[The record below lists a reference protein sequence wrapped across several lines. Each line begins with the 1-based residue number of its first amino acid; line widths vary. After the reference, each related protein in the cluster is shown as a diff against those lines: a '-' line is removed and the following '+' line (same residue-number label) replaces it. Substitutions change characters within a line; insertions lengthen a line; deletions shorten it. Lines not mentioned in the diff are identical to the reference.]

1 MRRLLQC
8 RHPANRRMQGVAWQ
22 HRHNTSD
29 TFVRQQGVTLV
40 ELIVVMLLLG
50 ILAVGLTS
58 YLRIGASMYVDGTVV
73 QQTLQQSRFALERVV
88 RELRGA
94 VPNSV
99 RVLNNAD
106 NSISCVEFT
115 PLVQSGVY
123 RDLPLYPTRRNWIG
137 ITTIGTS
144 WSAATGQRLSVYP
157 TDASHIYDLNQ
168 ARSGV
173 VAAIQ
178 NAPDDGDSNAHT
190 RRVKLDDIAA
200 QQMTFITESPQKRFY
215 LLDAPVSFCLVG
227 QQLRRYSGYGFNVA
241 QPLPP
246 PIANGEVIATGLT
259 NQSGEPAFLLNA
271 AVLNRNAVLHL
282 FWRFSP
288 ARDVGQDLFFNHEV
302 HIPNV
307 P

>member
-1 MRRLLQC
+1 MRRLSLPSQ
-8 RHPANRRMQGVAWQ
+8 PKQLSPP
-22 HRHNTSD
+22 TP
-29 TFVRQQGVTLV
+29 RQKNQLGVTLV
-40 ELIVVMLLLG
+40 ELVVVILLLG
-50 ILAVGLTS
+50 ILATGITS
-58 YLRIGASMYVDGTVV
+58 YLRIGASMYVDATVV

-99 RVLNNAD
+99 RVLSSAD
-106 NSISCVEFT
+106 NSVSCVEFT

-123 RDLPLYPTRRNWIG
+123 RDLPRFPDRRNWIG
-137 ITTIGTS
+137 ITTISTGWTTQ
-144 WSAATGQRLSVYP
+144 AGQRLSVYP
-157 TDASHIYDLNQ
+157 TTADHIYDLAQ
-168 ARSGV
+168 ARTGV
-173 VAAIQ
+173 VAANQ
-178 NAPDDGDSNAHT
+178 AAMDDGDGNANT
-190 RRVKLDDIAA
+190 RRVRLDNISG
-200 QQMTFITESPQKRFY
+200 QLMTYITESPQKRFY
-215 LLDAPVSFCLVG
+215 LLDSPVSFCLVG
-227 QQLRRYSGYGFNVA
+227 QQLRRYSAYGFNVA

-246 PIANGEVIATGLT
+246 QGVGDVIANGLT

-288 ARDVGQDLFFNHEV
+288 ARDLGQDLFFNHEV

>member
-1 MRRLLQC
+1 MRRLPLLSQQKQ
-8 RHPANRRMQGVAWQ
+8 RSQP
-22 HRHNTSD
+22 TL
-29 TFVRQQGVTLV
+29 RQKNQLGVTLV
-40 ELIVVMLLLG
+40 ELVVVILLLG
-50 ILAVGLTS
+50 ILATGITS
-58 YLRIGASMYVDGTVV
+58 YLRIGASMYVDGTAV

-88 RELRGA
+88 RELRSA

-99 RVLNNAD
+99 RVLSSAD
-106 NSISCVEFT
+106 NNVSCVEFT

-123 RDLPLYPTRRNWIG
+123 RDLPLYPDRRNWIG
-137 ITTIGTS
+137 ITTFSTGWTTQ
-144 WSAATGQRLSVYP
+144 AGQRLSVYP
-157 TDASHIYDLNQ
+157 TAADHIYDLAQ

-173 VAAIQ
+173 VAANQ
-178 NAPDDGDSNAHT
+178 SAMDDGDGNANT
-190 RRVKLDDIAA
+190 RRVRLDNISG
-200 QQMTFITESPQKRFY
+200 QLMTYITESPQKRFY
-215 LLDAPVSFCLVG
+215 LLDSPVSFCLVS
-227 QQLRRYSGYGFNVA
+227 QQLRRYSGYGFHVA

-246 PIANGEVIATGLT
+246 QSVGDVIASGLT

>member
-1 MRRLLQC
+1 MRRRLLL
-8 RHPANRRMQGVAWQ
+8 Q
-22 HRHNTSD
+22 HQPSP
-29 TFVRQQGVTLV
+29 QAQLGVTLV
-40 ELIVVMLLLG
+40 ELVVVILLLG
-50 ILAVGLTS
+50 ILATGITS
-58 YLRIGASMYVDGTVV
+58 YLRIGATMVVDATAV

-99 RVLNNAD
+99 RVLNSAD
-106 NSISCVEFT
+106 NSVSCVEFT
-115 PLVQSGVY
+115 PLLQSGVY
-123 RDLPLYPTRRNWIG
+123 RDLPLFPDRRDWIG
-137 ITTIGTS
+137 ITTISTGWT
-144 WSAATGQRLSVYP
+144 AQAGQRLSVYP
-157 TDASHIYDLNQ
+157 TNPDHIYDLTQ

-173 VAAIQ
+173 VAALQ
-178 NAPDDGDSNAHT
+178 NAPDDADGNPNTS
-190 RRVKLDDIAA
+190 RVTLDNISGQA
-200 QQMTFITESPQKRFY
+200 MTYITESPQKRFY
-215 LLDAPVSFCLVG
+215 LFDRPVSFCLVG
-227 QQLRRYSGYGFNVA
+227 QQLRRYSDYGFSVG
-241 QPLPP
+241 QQLPP
-246 PIANGEVIATGLT
+246 PVDTGEVIATGLT

>member
-1 MRRLLQC
+1 MGSQLLPSSP
-8 RHPANRRMQGVAWQ
+8 HPVTACQK
-22 HRHNTSD
+22 
-29 TFVRQQGVTLV
+29 QQRGVTLV
-40 ELIVVMLLLG
+40 ELVVVMLLLG
-50 ILAVGLTS
+50 ILATGITS
-58 YLRIGASMYVDGTVV
+58 YLRIGASMYVDGTAV

-99 RVLNNAD
+99 RVLSSGD
-106 NSISCVEFT
+106 GSISCVEFT
-115 PLVQSGVY
+115 PLIQSGVY
-123 RDLPLYPTRRNWIG
+123 RDLALFPTRRNWIG
-137 ITTIGTS
+137 ITTISTG
-144 WSAATGQRLSVYP
+144 WSPQAGQRLSVYP
-157 TDASHIYDLNQ
+157 TDPSHIYDIAQ

-173 VAAIQ
+173 VAAVQ
-178 NAPDDGDSNAHT
+178 NAPDDADGNANT
-190 RRVKLDDIAA
+190 RRIKLDDVSGQA
-200 QQMTFITESPQKRFY
+200 MTYITESPQKRFY
-215 LLDAPVSFCLVG
+215 LLDSPVSFCLVG
-227 QQLRRYSGYGFNVA
+227 QQLRRYSGYGFSVA
-241 QPLPP
+241 QQLPP
-246 PIANGEVIATGLT
+246 PVGTGEVIANGLT

>member
-1 MRRLLQC
+1 MRRLPQL
-8 RHPANRRMQGVAWQ
+8 P
-22 HRHNTSD
+22 
-29 TFVRQQGVTLV
+29 QQIIGQLKKSQLGVTLV
-40 ELIVVMLLLG
+40 ELVVVILLLG
-50 ILAVGLTS
+50 ILATGLTS
-58 YLRIGASMYVDGTVV
+58 YLRIGATMVVDATVV

-99 RVLNNAD
+99 RVLNSAD
-106 NSISCVEFT
+106 NSVSCVEFT

-123 RDLPLYPTRRNWIG
+123 RDLPLYPARREWIG
-137 ITTIGTS
+137 ITTFNSGWTVQ
-144 WSAATGQRLSVYP
+144 TGQRLSVYP
-157 TDASHIYDLNQ
+157 TNSDHIYDLTQ
-168 ARSGV
+168 ARTGV
-173 VAAIQ
+173 VAENQ
-178 NAPDDGDSNAHT
+178 NAMDDGDGNANT
-190 RRVKLDDIAA
+190 RRVRLDDISGQDMAY
-200 QQMTFITESPQKRFY
+200 ITESPQKRFY
-215 LLDAPVSFCLVG
+215 LLDSPVSFCLVG
-227 QQLRRYSGYGFNVA
+227 QQLRRYSGYGFHVA

-246 PIANGEVIATGLT
+246 PVDKGDVIATGLT
-259 NQSGEPAFLLNA
+259 NQSGEPAFLLSA

>member
-1 MRRLLQC
+1 MRRRSLPLQLKKS
-8 RHPANRRMQGVAWQ
+8 QL
-22 HRHNTSD
+22 
-29 TFVRQQGVTLV
+29 GVTLV
-40 ELIVVMLLLG
+40 ELVVVILLLG
-50 ILAVGLTS
+50 ILATGLTS
-58 YLRIGASMYVDGTVV
+58 YLRIGATMVVDATAV

-99 RVLNNAD
+99 RVLNSAD

-123 RDLPLYPTRRNWIG
+123 RDLPLYPDRRNWIG
-137 ITTIGTS
+137 ITTFNSGWTVQ
-144 WSAATGQRLSVYP
+144 TGQRLSVYP
-157 TDASHIYDLNQ
+157 TNSDHIYDLAW
-168 ARSGV
+168 ARTGV
-173 VAAIQ
+173 VAANQ
-178 NAPDDGDSNAHT
+178 AAMDDGDGNANT
-190 RRVKLDDIAA
+190 RRIRLDDISG
-200 QQMTFITESPQKRFY
+200 QLMTYITESPQKRFY
-215 LLDAPVSFCLVG
+215 LLNSPVSFCLVG
-227 QQLRRYSGYGFNVA
+227 QQLRRYSGYGFSVA

-246 PIANGEVIATGLT
+246 TPPGSLGDVIATGLT
-259 NQSGEPAFLLNA
+259 NQSDEPAFLLNA

>member
-1 MRRLLQC
+1 MRRLLL
-8 RHPANRRMQGVAWQ
+8 RHPASTRVRGVAEQ
-22 HRHNTSD
+22 RRNNNSD
-29 TFVRQQGVTLV
+29 NFVRQQGVTLV

-173 VAAIQ
+173 VAAEQ
-178 NAPDDGDSNAHT
+178 NEFDADGNDHT
-190 RRVKLDDIAA
+190 RRVKLDDFGG
-200 QQMTFITESPQKRFY
+200 QLMTFITESPQKRFY
-215 LLDAPVSFCLVG
+215 LMDAPVSFCLVG
-227 QQLRRYSGYGFNVA
+227 QQLRRYSGYGYNAA

-246 PIANGEVIATGLT
+246 PIANGEVIANGLT

>member
-1 MRRLLQC
+1 MSRLSQS
-8 RHPANRRMQGVAWQ
+8 HPLKKSQL
-22 HRHNTSD
+22 
-29 TFVRQQGVTLV
+29 GVTLV

-50 ILAVGLTS
+50 ILATGITS
-58 YLRIGASMYVDGTVV
+58 YLRIGASMYVDGTAV

-99 RVLNNAD
+99 RVLSSAD
-106 NSISCVEFT
+106 NSVSCVEFT

-123 RDLPLYPTRRNWIG
+123 RDLPLFPTRRDWIG
-137 ITTIGTS
+137 ITTFSTGWTVQS
-144 WSAATGQRLSVYP
+144 GQRLSVYP
-157 TDASHIYDLNQ
+157 TNPDHIYDLTQ
-168 ARSGV
+168 ARTGV
-173 VAAIQ
+173 VAANQ
-178 NAPDDGDSNAHT
+178 NALDDGDGNANT
-190 RRVKLDDIAA
+190 RRVRLDNISGQA
-200 QQMTFITESPQKRFY
+200 MTFITESPQKRFY
-215 LLDAPVSFCLVG
+215 LLDSPVSFCLVG
-227 QQLRRYSGYGFNVA
+227 QQLRRYSGYGFSVA
-241 QPLPP
+241 QQLPP
-246 PIANGEVIATGLT
+246 PVGNGDVIATGLT
-259 NQSGEPAFLLNA
+259 NESDEPAFLLNA

>member
-1 MRRLLQC
+1 MTHHSAWPKRPLLF
-8 RHPANRRMQGVAWQ
+8 NRQPSPLRKV
-22 HRHNTSD
+22 
-29 TFVRQQGVTLV
+29 QQGVTLV

-50 ILAVGLTS
+50 ILATGLTS

-94 VPNSV
+94 VPNSL

-115 PLVQSGVY
+115 PLVQSGIY
-123 RDLPLYPTRRNWIG
+123 RDLPLFPARRNWIG
-137 ITTIGTS
+137 ITTINTGWTTQ
-144 WSAATGQRLSVYP
+144 AGQRLSVYP
-157 TDASHIYDLNQ
+157 TDPSHIYDLNQ
-168 ARSGV
+168 ARTGV
-173 VAAIQ
+173 VAALQ
-178 NAPDDGDSNAHT
+178 NAPDDADNNAHT
-190 RRVKLDDIAA
+190 RRVTLDDVSGQA
-200 QQMTFITESPQKRFY
+200 MTFITESPQQRFY
-215 LLDAPVSFCLVG
+215 ILASPVSFCLVG
-227 QQLRRYSGYGFNVA
+227 QQLRRYSGYGFSVA
-241 QPLPP
+241 QQLPP
-246 PIANGEVIATGLT
+246 PVGAGEVIANGLT

-288 ARDVGQDLFFNHEV
+288 AQDVGQDLFFNHEV

>member
-1 MRRLLQC
+1 MRGLSLPSQ
-8 RHPANRRMQGVAWQ
+8 QKQLTQ
-22 HRHNTSD
+22 HNKS
-29 TFVRQQGVTLV
+29 QLGVTLV
-40 ELIVVMLLLG
+40 ELVVVILLLG
-50 ILAVGLTS
+50 ILATGITS
-58 YLRIGASMYVDGTVV
+58 YLRIGATMVVDATAV

-94 VPNSV
+94 VPNSL
-99 RVLNNAD
+99 RVLSSAD
-106 NSISCVEFT
+106 NSVSCVEFT

-123 RDLPLYPTRRNWIG
+123 RDLPRFPDRRNWIG
-137 ITTIGTS
+137 ITTISTD
-144 WSAATGQRLSVYP
+144 WTVLQAGQRLSVYP
-157 TDASHIYDLNQ
+157 TTADHIYDLTL

-173 VAAIQ
+173 VAAVQ
-178 NAPDDGDSNAHT
+178 NAPDDADGNPNTS
-190 RRVKLDDIAA
+190 RIKLDDIGGQA
-200 QQMTFITESPQKRFY
+200 MTYITESPQKRFY
-215 LLDAPVSFCLVG
+215 LLGSPVSFCLVG

-246 PIANGEVIATGLT
+246 PVGNGDVIANGLT

-302 HIPNV
+302 HISNV

>member
-1 MRRLLQC
+1 MSRLSQS
-8 RHPANRRMQGVAWQ
+8 HPLKKSQLGA
-22 HRHNTSD
+22 
-29 TFVRQQGVTLV
+29 TLV

-50 ILAVGLTS
+50 ILATGITS
-58 YLRIGASMYVDGTVV
+58 YLRMGASMYVDGTVV

-99 RVLNNAD
+99 RVLSSAD
-106 NSISCVEFT
+106 NSVSCVEFT

-123 RDLPLYPTRRNWIG
+123 RDLPLFPTRRDWIG
-137 ITTIGTS
+137 ITTFSTGWTVQS
-144 WSAATGQRLSVYP
+144 GQRLSVYP
-157 TDASHIYDLNQ
+157 TAANHIYDL
-168 ARSGV
+168 AWAHTGV
-173 VAAIQ
+173 VASDQDAL
-178 NAPDDGDSNAHT
+178 DDGDGNANT
-190 RRVKLDDIAA
+190 RRIRLDNISG
-200 QQMTFITESPQKRFY
+200 QLMTFITESPQKRFY
-215 LLDAPVSFCLVG
+215 LLDSPVSFCLVG
-227 QQLRRYSGYGFNVA
+227 QQLRRYSGYGFHVV
-241 QPLPP
+241 QQLPP
-246 PIANGEVIATGLT
+246 PVGNGDVIATGLT
-259 NQSGEPAFLLNA
+259 NESDEPAFLLNA

>member
-1 MRRLLQC
+1 MRHLSQLMPQK
-8 RHPANRRMQGVAWQ
+8 QLTQLKKGQ
-22 HRHNTSD
+22 S
-29 TFVRQQGVTLV
+29 GVTLV
-40 ELIVVMLLLG
+40 ELVVVMLLLG
-50 ILAVGLTS
+50 ILATGLTS
-58 YLRIGASMYVDGTVV
+58 YLRIGASMYVDGTAV

-88 RELRGA
+88 RELRSA

-99 RVLNNAD
+99 RVLNSAD

-115 PLVQSGVY
+115 PLLQSGVY
-123 RDLPLYPTRRNWIG
+123 RDLPLHPARRNWIG
-137 ITTIGTS
+137 ITSISTGWT
-144 WSAATGQRLSVYP
+144 ALAGQRLSVYP
-157 TDASHIYDLNQ
+157 TDPSHIYNLNQ
-168 ARSGV
+168 MRTGI
-173 VAAIQ
+173 VAAVQ
-178 NAPDDGDSNAHT
+178 NAPDDADGNPNTS
-190 RRVKLDDIAA
+190 RVKLDDISGQA
-200 QQMTFITESPQKRFY
+200 MTYITESPQKRFY

-246 PIANGEVIATGLT
+246 PVGLGELIASGLT
-259 NQSGEPAFLLNA
+259 NQSNEPAFLLNA

>member
-1 MRRLLQC
+1 MRRLPQSNLLKKSQL
-8 RHPANRRMQGVAWQ
+8 
-22 HRHNTSD
+22 
-29 TFVRQQGVTLV
+29 GVTLV
-40 ELIVVMLLLG
+40 ELVVVILLLG
-50 ILAVGLTS
+50 ILATGLTS
-58 YLRIGASMYVDGTVV
+58 YLRIGATMVVDATAV

-99 RVLNNAD
+99 RVMNSAD
-106 NSISCVEFT
+106 NSVSCVEFT

-123 RDLPLYPTRRNWIG
+123 RDLPLFPDRRDWIG
-137 ITTIGTS
+137 ITTFNSGWT
-144 WSAATGQRLSVYP
+144 AQTGQRLSVYP
-157 TDASHIYDLNQ
+157 TNSDQIYDLTQ
-168 ARSGV
+168 ARTGV
-173 VAAIQ
+173 VSANQ
-178 NAPDDGDSNAHT
+178 NAMDDGDGNANT
-190 RRVKLDDIAA
+190 RRIRLDNISGQVMA
-200 QQMTFITESPQKRFY
+200 FITESPQKRFY
-215 LLDAPVSFCLVG
+215 LLDNPVSFCLVG
-227 QQLRRYSGYGFNVA
+227 QQLRRYSSYGFLVA

-246 PIANGEVIATGLT
+246 PVGNGEVIAAGLT
-259 NQSGEPAFLLNA
+259 NRSNEPAFLLNA